1 MPIKNFLKIFTSKFS
16 MVYAILLYLIVILL
30 IIASVSV
37 FAIIPVYRFLDEKGV
52 FIESVSPRTQVF
64 IEGILIHGP
73 NRLRSGDR
81 VTIAHSIFCLRF

>member
-1 MPIKNFLKIFTSKFS
+1 MIRKWT
-16 MVYAILLYLIVILL
+16 
-30 IIASVSV
+30 ASALES
-37 FAIIPVYRFLDEKGV
+37 FWMKSV